1 VKGQLLYFPN
11 SNSTIMRN
19 TDMHICF
26 SQGFG
31 QGATAF
37 ASEGND
43 GHIAFMGGMQGT
55 HQTFFFT
62 SGREQQQDIT
72 RLA

>member
-1 VKGQLLYFPN
+1 VLRAKISAHAWEGQGWN
-11 SNSTIMRN
+11 A
-19 TDMHICF
+19 DMHICF
-26 SQGFG
+26 TQGFG

-37 ASEGND
+37 ACEGND
-43 GHIAFMGGMQGT
+43 GHIAFMGSMQGT